1 MKAPQSKTPYPVM
14 VFLSELYNG
23 LANLLFGA
31 AVIVPILLMFL
42 EGFNTEHIYIM
53 IGFLISGLI
62 SLSTSEGIKIVL
74 DIEEHLF
81 KIRENTEK
89 N

>member
-1 MKAPQSKTPYPVM
+1 MKAPQSKTPYPVL

-23 LANLLFGA
+23 LAYLLFGA
-31 AVIVPILLMFL
+31 AVIVPIIFMFL

-53 IGFLISGLI
+53 IGLLISGLFC
-62 SLSTSEGIKIVL
+62 LGTSEGIKIAL